1 MDKNAAEKRIKEL
14 REEINYHNYLYYV
27 LDSPEISDAEY
38 DRLMR
43 ELVGLEKSFPDQIVP
58 DSPTQRVGALPLKEF
73 KSVSHTI
80 PMLSLSNSETEEETM
95 EFDKRIRRFLN
106 VSEDQLIEYVAETKL
121 DGLAVEVVYEHGRF
135 TVGSTRGDGFTGED
149 VTLNLR
155 TIKSIPLNLI
165 RKHEELPENLE
176 VRGEVFMK
184 LQDFRDMNRERE
196 EAGES
201 IFANPRNAS
210 AGSLR
215 QLDPN
220 ITARRPLDIF
230 FYGIGEVTG
239 KSFET
244 HWDVLNILK
253 KWGLK
258 TNPLNRLCQGIHD
271 VIGYY
276 KEIGDIRDSLG
287 YEIDGVV
294 VKVND
299 IRLQERLGNVARSP
313 RWAIAYK
320 FEPRQATTMILD
332 IKAHVGR
339 TGILTP
345 VAIMEP
351 VRIGGVTVSRS
362 TLHNQDEVDRKDV
375 RIGDWVLVQRAGD
388 VIPEV
393 VKVITTKRTGDE
405 VPYRIPDKCPVC
417 GSEVMREDVYY
428 RCTGIN
434 CPAQLMER
442 IRHFASRR
450 AMDIE
455 GLGEKLT
462 EQLVDKGLVKN
473 VSDIYYLTKDQIS
486 GLDRMADKSA
496 GNIIDA
502 IELSKGRE
510 LSRVIF
516 ALGIRHVGEQM
527 GKVLVRR
534 FGSIEEIMSAGED
547 DLRTVETIGPEIAQS
562 VVKFFSQMDNI
573 REIERLREA
582 GVEFPPVV
590 QKKEGKLAGKI
601 FVLTGTLKSFARDEA
616 KERIESLGGHVASSV
631 SKNTDFVVAGEDPG
645 SKARKAKEIGITVI
659 NEDEFLNLTKEGLH
673 HVHQR
678 RTDTA

>member
-1 MDKNAAEKRIKEL
+1 MGQREAQTRVNKL
-14 REEINYHNYLYYV
+14 REDINYHNYLYYV

-43 ELVGLEKSFPDQIVP
+43 ELAGLEKLFPDLITP

-73 KSVSHTI
+73 RPVSHTI
-80 PMLSLSNSETEEETM
+80 PMLSLSNTETEEETI
-95 EFDKRIRRFLN
+95 EFDRRIRRFLN
-106 VSEDQLIEYVAETKL
+106 VLEDQLIEYVAETKL

-155 TIKSIPLNLI
+155 TIKTIPLKLI
-165 RKHEELPENLE
+165 RKHEGAPERLE

-184 LQDFRDMNRERE
+184 LHDFREMNRERE

-201 IFANPRNAS
+201 IFANPRNAA

-215 QLDPN
+215 QLDSG

-244 HWDVLNILK
+244 HWEVLNMLK

-258 TNPLNRLCQGIHD
+258 TNPLNRLCMGIND

-276 KEIGDIRDSLG
+276 KEIGDMRDSLG

-313 RWAIAYK
+313 RWAVAYK
-320 FEPRQATTMILD
+320 FEPRQADTWIRD
-332 IKAHVGR
+332 IQAHVGR

-345 VAIMEP
+345 VAILEP

-393 VKVITTKRTGDE
+393 VKVITTKRTGAE
-405 VPYRIPDKCPVC
+405 TPYRIPDKCPVC
-417 GSEVMREDVYY
+417 GSDVMREDVYY

-434 CPAQLMER
+434 CPAQLKER

-462 EQLVDKGLVKN
+462 DQLVDKGLVKN
-473 VSDIYYLTKDQIS
+473 LSDIYYLTRDEIA
-486 GLDRMADKSA
+486 GLDRMAEKSA

-502 IELSKGRE
+502 IEISKERE

-516 ALGIRHVGEQM
+516 ALGIRHVGEQL
-527 GKVLVRR
+527 GKILGRS
-534 FGSIEEIMSAGED
+534 FGSIEALMSAGVED
-547 DLRTVETIGPEIAQS
+547 LTAVETVGPEIAQS
-562 VVKFFSQMDNI
+562 VVKFFNQKDNI
-573 REIERLREA
+573 REVKRLREA
-582 GVEFPPVV
+582 GVKFPPAVY
-590 QKKEGKLAGKI
+590 KKEGKLAGKV
-601 FVLTGTLKSFARDEA
+601 FVLTGTLSSFTRDEA
-616 KERIESLGGHVASSV
+616 KVRIESLGGHVTSAV

-645 SKARKAKEIGITVI
+645 SKARKAKELGIKVI
-659 NEDEFLNLTKEGLH
+659 NEDEFLKML
-673 HVHQR
+673 
-678 RTDTA
+678 